1 MAFKIIIKPIVFLD
15 LDEALMWHESEQSGL
30 AQRFYKS
37 FENAINR
44 IKKNP
49 HAFSDVIPGVKRI
62 LLKKFPYK
70 VFYSIS
76 ENKIFVLGISHAKRS
91 NSYIRKRLRLL
102 P

>member
-1 MAFKIIIKPIVFLD
+1 MAFKIFIKPIVFLD
-15 LDEALMWHESEQSGL
+15 LDEALLWYESEQKGL
-30 AQRFYKS
+30 AMRFYQS
-37 FENAINR
+37 FENAIERINR
-44 IKKNP
+44 NP
-49 HAFSDVIPGVKRI
+49 HAFSDVTPGVKRI

-70 VFYSIS
+70 VFYTIS

>member
-1 MAFKIIIKPIVFLD
+1 MAFKIIIKPIVFFD
-15 LDEALMWHESEQSGL
+15 LDEALMWYEGEQSGL
-30 AQRFYKS
+30 GQRFYKS

-49 HAFSDVIPGVKRI
+49 HAFFDVIPGVKRI

-70 VFYSIS
+70 VFYTIS
-76 ENKIFVLGISHAKRS
+76 EKNVFVIGISHAKRS